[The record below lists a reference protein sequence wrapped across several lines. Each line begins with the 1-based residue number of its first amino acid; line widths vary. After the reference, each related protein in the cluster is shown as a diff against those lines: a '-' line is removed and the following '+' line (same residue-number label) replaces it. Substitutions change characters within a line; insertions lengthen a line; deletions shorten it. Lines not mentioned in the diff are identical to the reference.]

1 MFDSIAGGL
10 SRIVGIINISNK
22 PWFAPFTAIYAGVV
36 KAMELVPNPAEALND
51 GVDKLFD
58 KIAASGPVQ
67 SIMKPLEGPVNSV
80 GGMIEQVT
88 DQATGGVRPD
98 LYKEG
103 SSIDVKN
110 YKVESASG
118 RSNLA
123 KNIEKQYCQRVD
135 NLPTELNKRF
145 WIDIRGQNVC
155 NTDLTSLY
163 NDIMKR
169 TNNCITI
176 TIKTN

>member
-1 MFDSIAGGL
+1 MILKRITGVFGVLKSVFDRIAGGL

-88 DQATGGVRPD
+88 DQAAGVVRPD

-123 KNIEKQYCQRVD
+123 KNIGKQYYHRVD
-135 NLPTELNKRF
+135 NLPTGTKQTVLIELGDRMF
-145 WIDIRGQNVC
+145 VMQ
-155 NTDLTSLY
+155 T
-163 NDIMKR
+163 
-169 TNNCITI
+169 
-176 TIKTN
+176 

>member
-1 MFDSIAGGL
+1 M
-10 SRIVGIINISNK
+10 
-22 PWFAPFTAIYAGVV
+22 
-36 KAMELVPNPAEALND
+36 
-51 GVDKLFD
+51 
-58 KIAASGPVQ
+58 
-67 SIMKPLEGPVNSV
+67 
-80 GGMIEQVT
+80 
-88 DQATGGVRPD
+88 
-98 LYKEG
+98 YKEG

-123 KNIEKQYCQRVD
+123 KNTEKQYYQRVD
-135 NLPTELNKRF
+135 NLPTGTNQTVL
-145 WIDIRGQNVC
+145 IDIRGQNVC
-155 NTDLTSLY
+155 NADLTSLY